1 MPTPSVTPTSQVS
14 PVILSVSRSTDIP
27 AFYAEW
33 FMNRL
38 REGYAVWYNP
48 FNRQPMRVSF
58 DRVKFIVF
66 WSKNPA
72 PLLPHLPELDRRGI
86 RYYFQ
91 FTLNDYEKEGFE
103 PKVPPLSQRI
113 ATFKQLSALIGK
125 ERVIWRFDPLI
136 LAPGTTPRQLLT
148 RIWHLGNQL
157 RGCTDKLVFS
167 FADVLAYRKV
177 QQNLIRDTACFN
189 KENVTSAEPSPTQ
202 QQELVEG
209 LVKLRDHWHAEGW
222 QLTLATCAE
231 QIDLD
236 TYGIAHNRCIDSELI
251 ARLWHNAPELLYY
264 LHTGKLPEP
273 DLFGNIPPLPATAK
287 PLKDKGQRHACGC
300 IPSKDIGMYNTC
312 PHLCAYCYANASRS
326 TVLTNHLRHD
336 PAAPSLIP
344 PDAGATFTPENQ

>member
-1 MPTPSVTPTSQVS
+1 MFSNLSLFACGRGGHAVALDQCEGNLDGPRGVRRALEHVRHQVHGAHSQAVGVDLKGGQRRD
-14 PVILSVSRSTDIP
+14 VIFARVGVVEADDAHISRHLQPHTLEQTGQAD
-27 AFYAEW
+27 
-33 FMNRL
+33 
-38 REGYAVWYNP
+38 
-48 FNRQPMRVSF
+48 RQRVVHA
-58 DRVKFIVF
+58 DGGGG
-66 WSKNPA
+66 A
-72 PLLPHLPELDRRGI
+72 LAGPEYG
-86 RYYFQ
+86 
-91 FTLNDYEKEGFE
+91 
-103 PKVPPLSQRI
+103 
-113 ATFKQLSALIGK
+113 
-125 ERVIWRFDPLI
+125 
-136 LAPGTTPRQLLT
+136 RQLLT

-177 QQNLIRDTACFN
+177 QQNLLRDTACFT
-189 KENVTSAEPSPTQ
+189 KENVTSAEPSPAQ

-236 TYGIAHNRCIDSELI
+236 AYGIAHNRCIDSELI
-251 ARLWHNAPELLYY
+251 ARLWHNDPELLYY

-312 PHLCAYCYANASRS
+312 PHLCAYCYANASRA
-326 TVLTNHLRHD
+326 TILANHLRHN

-344 PDAGATFTPENQ
+344 PDADTTFTPENQ